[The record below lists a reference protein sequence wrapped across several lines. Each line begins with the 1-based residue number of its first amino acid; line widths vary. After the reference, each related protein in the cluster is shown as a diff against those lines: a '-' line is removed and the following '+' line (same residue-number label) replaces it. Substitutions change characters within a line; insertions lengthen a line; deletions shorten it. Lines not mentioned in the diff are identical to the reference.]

1 MDKAWKAAERHVARA
16 LGGQRTPLS
25 GNNSKHTAGD
35 VIHPSLYV
43 EVKYRKRFAIVS
55 LMKQVEKAARKEGKT
70 PVLALQ
76 EAGAKKRYY
85 LVEEAVFLD
94 SLAQR
99 QADHGEREI
108 VGNGH

>member
-1 MDKAWKAAERHVARA
+1 MDKAWKRAERVVARA

-25 GNNSKHTAGD
+25 GANSGHTAGD

-43 EVKYRKRFAIVS
+43 EVKYRKRFSIIT
-55 LMKQVEKAARKEGKT
+55 LMKEVEKDARKEHKT

-85 LVEEAVFLD
+85 LVEEATFLE
-94 SLAQR
+94 SI
-99 QADHGEREI
+99 GGKSIE
-108 VGNGH
+108 